1 MEAKKSFAQVC
12 CVLAALVLA
21 TYNATSAQ
29 VADVILTSKSIA
41 GYGSVKFD
49 RRALFTTPDGTSELP
64 LHTIGTNNN
73 LRISRELRPDTN
85 QPALYRTDIMII
97 PAAADPAN
105 VQSNHVLAFGPMTL
119 LFPTNDVDTNG
130 ILDFLQIDRSMDGL
144 VLGTAVNEMG
154 ASALTLYPE
163 FDGFVTGGASL
174 QAAAFEFNVI
184 NDDTQNVGFDTEG
197 QFELLHIGG
206 TVKKLGPI
214 LKFQL
219 SSTNDFGGFTYKGNT
234 AGRIKK
240 GELRL
245 SPFVLKRSD
254 GAKIKVPKTILRQVN
269 GEWVGELVFNDW
281 NQETPWPDY
290 QRWGIEIGE
299 FVRQSRR

>member
-1 MEAKKSFAQVC
+1 MEAKKSLAQVC

-21 TYNATSAQ
+21 TYNASSAQ

-41 GYGSVKFD
+41 GYGSAKFD
-49 RRALFTTPDGTSELP
+49 RRTLFTTPDAATELP
-64 LHTIGTNNN
+64 LHTVGTNNN
-73 LRISRELRPDTN
+73 IRISRELRPDTN

-97 PAAADPAN
+97 PGGADPGN

-119 LFPTNDVDTNG
+119 LFPTNDLDTNG
-130 ILDFLQIDRSMDGL
+130 ILDFLQIDRGFDGL
-144 VLGTAVNEMG
+144 VTGTAANQMG
-154 ASALTLYPE
+154 GSALTIYPE
-163 FDGFVTGGASL
+163 FDGFVTGGGSL
-174 QAAAFEFNVI
+174 EAAAFEFNVV
-184 NDDTQNVGFDTEG
+184 NDDSQNVGFDTEG
-197 QFELLHIGG
+197 QFEYLHMGG
-206 TVKKLGPI
+206 TVTKRGAS

-219 SSTNDFGGFTYKGNT
+219 SSTNGFGGFTYKGNT

-254 GAKIKVPKTILRQVN
+254 GAKLKVPKTVLREVN
-269 GEWVGELVFNDW
+269 GEWVGELVVNDW
-281 NQETPWPDY
+281 DRETPWPDY

-299 FVRQSRR
+299 FVRQGRR